1 MKKSRLLNAIAFCM
15 KLIAIQIVLSATFTL
30 AVFAK
35 KAEGQGVLDKLITL
49 DIKNEEVKNVI
60 TEIKK
65 KTEVEFI
72 FSSTSIQANRKISIK
87 ANDTKLKYVL
97 DEIVKSLGIAYK
109 VVNEQVLLYKIDGD
123 NVTLLILEPAGKKD
137 PSSVSGVV
145 TNAVTNEALTGASVT
160 VKGKKKTV
168 TTNNEGKFT
177 IDAQPG
183 DVLVVS
189 YVGYA
194 TQEMEVKADGYYAI
208 ALKVSD
214 ANLSNITVI
223 GSRGKPRTD
232 VERPVPVDVFSAKD
246 IQKTGQVELA
256 QMIHFSAPSFN
267 STKHGISNVTS
278 YVDPATLRGLG
289 PDQTLV
295 LVNGKRR
302 HQSAALN
309 VNNVVG
315 RGSVGTDL
323 NVIPT
328 GAIERVEILRDG
340 AAAQYGSD
348 AIAGI
353 INLQLKRNA
362 SGGSVTGQYGVTKEG
377 DGRTYEQSVNFG
389 LPLGKKGGF
398 FNTTLQFHHNDPTD
412 RSAPYTAR
420 VYNSNQ
426 AIDDSIIAA
435 RKFNRQ
441 IGGTKYGLSKNT
453 TAIVFYNAELPLQN
467 NWALYS
473 FGGYSNKDVTAYG
486 FFRPPSNAK
495 RRVLNI
501 YPNGYSPVF
510 PANLQDIS
518 TSVGFKKKSIGGW
531 NMDFSNTYG
540 RNHITLY
547 SNTTVNP
554 SYGDASPTSFF
565 GGDLIFNQNSTNAD
579 FSRSFTNIKG
589 INSLNLSFGAEMRM
603 EHYQINQGDD
613 PSWRK
618 GSLQNTDVGAS
629 GREGFADV
637 NAVSKNRSNIGLYT
651 DVESD
656 ITDKLLL
663 SAALRFENYSDFG
676 ANLSGKFS
684 ARYKLSNNFSIR
696 GSVNRGFRAPSMHQ
710 LYYSNNADAQWL
722 TINGVFD
729 AYPIGH
735 LRNDNKYVQQLGVG
749 NLKAETSLDFNAGF
763 TLQVARKWL
772 MTVDAYQIDINNR
785 VAISAQLD
793 ATTPAMAPIFNG
805 SGYALVQF
813 FSNALDTR
821 TKGLDIVT
829 TYTEKFAPDHE
840 LILNGALMLNET
852 KLKGNIRTPDKL
864 ASVGNALVDRVTLG
878 LIEVA
883 QPRNKMI
890 LSANYRY
897 KKIEGLLRAT
907 RFGEV
912 TARQS
917 DPAND
922 QTFGAKVITDASLTW
937 HINPR
942 ISWSIGGNNIGNV
955 YPDKIALASLTGSGQ
970 TPYTRF
976 TSQFG
981 FMGAYYYTSVR
992 IGF

>member
-1 MKKSRLLNAIAFCM
+1 MKKTRLLCTIAFCM
-15 KLIAIQIVLSATFTL
+15 KVIAIQIFLSAIFTF
-30 AVFAK
+30 AAFANETE
-35 KAEGQGVLDKLITL
+35 AQGILDKLVTL
-49 DIKNEEVKNVI
+49 DVKNEEIKNVI
-60 TEIKK
+60 AEIKR

-72 FSSTSIQANRKISIK
+72 FSSTSIQSNYKVSVK
-87 ANDTKLKYVL
+87 ANERKLKDVL
-97 DEIVKSLGIAYK
+97 DEIFKSLNIGYK
-109 VVNEQVLLYKIDGD
+109 VVNDQVLLYKIEGD
-123 NVTLLILEPAGKKD
+123 KITMILLDPGPEKKINIIT
-137 PSSVSGVV
+137 GAV
-145 TNAVTNEALTGASVT
+145 TNAQNGEPLAGATVAL
-160 VKGKKKTV
+160 KGKNRAV
-168 TTNNEGKFT
+168 TTNAEGKFS
-177 IDAQPG
+177 IEAEPG
-183 DVLVVS
+183 DVLIITS
-189 YVGYA
+189 VGFLPNTVIIGNEINY
-194 TQEMEVKADGYYAI
+194 TVKLNAGDG
-208 ALKVSD
+208 
-214 ANLSNITVI
+214 NLGNITVI

-232 VERPVPVDVFSAKD
+232 VERPVPVDVFSARE
-246 IQKTGQVELA
+246 IQKTGQTELG

-348 AIAGI
+348 AMAGI
-353 INLQLKRNA
+353 VNLQLKRNA
-362 SGGSVTGQYGVTKEG
+362 KGSTYNAHFGVTKKG
-377 DGRTYEQSVNFG
+377 DGKTYEQSFNFG
-389 LPLGKKGGF
+389 LPLGRKDGF

-412 RSAPYTAR
+412 RSTPFNGK

-426 AIDDSIIAA
+426 TTDDSIIAA

-441 IGGTKYGLSKNT
+441 ITGTKYGLSKNT
-453 TAIVFYNAELPLQN
+453 NGIGFYNAELPLQH

-473 FGGYSNKDVTAYG
+473 FGGYSFKNITAYG

-510 PANLQDIS
+510 PATLQDVS
-518 TSVGFKKKSIGGW
+518 NTVGFKRKSNTGW
-531 NMDFSNTYG
+531 DMDFSNTYG
-540 RNHITLY
+540 RNHIALY

-565 GGDLIFNQNSTNAD
+565 GGNLIFSQNSTNVD
-579 FSRSFTNIKG
+579 FSKSFTMKG
-589 INSLNLSFGAEMRM
+589 VKSFNFSTGTEFRM
-603 EHYQINQGDD
+603 EQYQIKKGDN
-613 PSWRK
+613 PSWKK
-618 GSLQNTDVGAS
+618 GTLQNTDVGAS

-637 NAVSKNRSNIGLYT
+637 NEVKRKRNNFGVYV

-656 ITDKLLL
+656 ITNMLLL

-676 ANLSGKFS
+676 SNLSGKIS
-684 ARYKLSNNFSIR
+684 ARYKIGNNFSLR
-696 GSVNRGFRAPSMHQ
+696 GSINKGFRAPSMHQ

-722 TINGVFD
+722 TINSVFD

-735 LRNDNKYVQQLGVG
+735 LRNDNKYVQALGIG
-749 NLKAETSLDFNAGF
+749 KLKAETSIDFNTGF
-763 TLQVARKWL
+763 TLQLAKKFL
-772 MTVDAYQIDINNR
+772 LTVDAYQIDIKDR
-785 VAISAQLD
+785 VVISAQLD
-793 ATTPAMAPIFNG
+793 ATSPALAPTFNG

-821 TKGLDIVT
+821 TKGLDVVT
-829 TYTEKFAPDHE
+829 TYTEKFGIEHQITFTA
-840 LILNGALMLNET
+840 ALMLNET
-852 KLKGNIRTPDKL
+852 KLKGSIRTPDKL
-864 ASVGNALVDRVTLG
+864 SSVGSNLIDRVTLG

-883 QPRNKMI
+883 QPKNKAI
-890 LSANYRY
+890 ASVNYRY
-897 KKIEGLLRAT
+897 KKVEALIRAT

-917 DPAND
+917 NPAQD
-922 QTFGAKVITDASLTW
+922 QTFSAKIITDASLSW
-937 HINPR
+937 NFNSR
-942 ISWSIGGNNIGNV
+942 ISWSIGANNIGNV
-955 YPDKIALASLTGSGQ
+955 YPDKITLVALTGAGQ

-981 FMGAYYYTSVR
+981 FMGAYYYSSVR
-992 IGF
+992 IAF